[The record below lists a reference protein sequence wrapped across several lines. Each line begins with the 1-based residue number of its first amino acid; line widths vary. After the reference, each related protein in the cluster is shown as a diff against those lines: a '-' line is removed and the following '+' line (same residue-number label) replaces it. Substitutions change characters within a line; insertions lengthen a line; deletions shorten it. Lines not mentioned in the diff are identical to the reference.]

1 MAVFPAGALE
11 QGTMTFGSVDKTRS
25 TDGVFESV
33 NDASEKLW
41 AGCDLRVNNLAGTLG
56 SVVTFLLGNTPPSGS

>member
-11 QGTMTFGSVDKTRS
+11 QGTMTFGSVGKTRS

-41 AGCDLRVNNLAGTLG
+41 AGCDL
-56 SVVTFLLGNTPPSGS
+56 